1 MKQYIAIIILAL
13 CMVACGRDS
22 KHREMLMQVESFME
36 ERPDSALIVLKSID
50 IEDDEYGQMLMH
62 YVQGRLQQEE
72 EDYPASI
79 ISMLN
84 DIKDSEKLIITP
96 HMAWGSVEARTRIVE
111 AACENIRA
119 FLNGDRRNR
128 VDL

>member
-1 MKQYIAIIILAL
+1 MKKTALLINVARGAVVNNADLAWALDENIIAGAGL
-13 CMVACGRDS
+13 D
-22 KHREMLMQVESFME
+22 
-36 ERPDSALIVLKSID
+36 VLDGEPIRKD
-50 IEDDEYGQMLMH
+50 NPLG
-62 YVQGRLQQEE
+62 
-72 EDYPASI
+72 
-79 ISMLN
+79 

-119 FLNGDRRNR
+119 FLNGEKRNR